1 MQERKILIVAATE
14 LEIQPLLE
22 GCTQIADQPRLYKK
36 PFNSIEI
43 HILIGGI
50 GTAFMAYK
58 LTKTLSQFNY
68 SFVINAG
75 IGGAFDR
82 ETPLGEVVHIH
93 NEIFAGIGLLSK
105 NKFTNL
111 FDMNLLTEGE
121 FPFTKNFMH
130 NFSLIN
136 NKTIEALPLG
146 NGVTVNTLFA
156 KSMGKDLRYAELSP
170 HVESMEG
177 AAVFYVCLMEHI
189 PFVQIRSI
197 SNYVGETNKSEW
209 NIPLA
214 VENLHNTLLDVLSE
228 IKSIDS

>member
-1 MQERKILIVAATE
+1 MQEIKILIVAATE
-14 LEIQPLLE
+14 LEITPLLE
-22 GCTQIADQPRLYKK
+22 DTTIISDQVRLYEKQIG
-36 PFNSIEI
+36 NIDV

-58 LTKTLSQFNY
+58 LTKTLSNTKY

-75 IGGAFDR
+75 IGGAFDK
-82 ETPLGEVVHIH
+82 EFALGSIVNVH

-105 NKFTNL
+105 EKFTNL

-136 NKTIEALPLG
+136 NKVIEALPLA
-146 NGVTVNTLFA
+146 NGVTVNTMFT
-156 KSMGKDLRYAELSP
+156 KSMGKDLRYAELNP
-170 HVESMEG
+170 HIESMEG

-197 SNYVGETNKSEW
+197 SNYVGETDKAQW
-209 NIPLA
+209 DIPLA
-214 VENLHNTLLDVLSE
+214 VEQLHNTLIAILGE
-228 IKSIDS
+228 IKPS

>member
-1 MQERKILIVAATE
+1 MEDRIILIVAATE
-14 LEIQPLLE
+14 LEIKPLLI
-22 GCTQIADQPRLYKK
+22 GASKISDQVQLYKK
-36 PFNSIEI
+36 QIGNIKT

-58 LTKTLSQFNY
+58 LTKTLSQYKY

-75 IGGAFDR
+75 IGGAFDK
-82 ETPLGEVVHIH
+82 EFALGSIVNVH

-105 NKFTNL
+105 EKFTNL

-136 NKTIEALPLG
+136 NKVIEALPLA
-146 NGVTVNTLFA
+146 NGVTVNTMFT
-156 KSMGKDLRYAELSP
+156 KSMGKDLRYAKLNP
-170 HVESMEG
+170 HIESMEG

-197 SNYVGETNKSEW
+197 SNYVGETDKSQW
-209 NIPLA
+209 DIQLA
-214 VENLHNTLLDVLSE
+214 VKHLHNTIIE
-228 IKSIDS
+228 ILGEIQKK